1 MERITFTPSVVAI
14 AGTQARPDPRLN
26 EGEMKFEIKHRYSGN
41 VLLSMD
47 TESIK
52 LCVEAAAKSGAYL
65 READLGGAYLR
76 GADLRG
82 AYLREAN
89 LRGAD
94 LGEAY
99 LRGADLGGADLRK
112 ANLGG
117 ANLAEAYLRKANLGG
132 ANLGGANL
140 AEAYLRKANLGGA
153 NLGGADLGEAYL
165 RKANLGGANLGGAN
179 LAEAYLRGA
188 YLRGAD
194 LEEAYLRGAD
204 LVEAYLRGADLEE
217 AKNQIKIMGV
227 EPGNIYWKRF
237 DIGLNNHGYQ
247 FHVGLNA
254 LRDGEIFNG
263 DERVLCGYPGF
274 HFASRSWCAAYYPQ
288 RPLEA
293 RIRIPLDAKICE
305 PWATDGKA
313 SADRIEILQVF
324 DVATGEDVTEKYR

>member
-1 MERITFTPSVVAI
+1 MCS
-14 AGTQARPDPRLN
+14 
-26 EGEMKFEIKHRYSGN
+26 KFEIKHRYSGA
-41 VLLSMD
+41 VLYSLETDSL
-47 TESIK
+47 K

-65 READLGGAYLR
+65 READLRGAYLR

-89 LRGAD
+89 LREAD
-94 LGEAY
+94 LGGAY
-99 LRGADLGGADLRK
+99 LRGANLGGADLRK
-112 ANLGG
+112 ANLRE
-117 ANLAEAYLRKANLGG
+117 ANLV
-132 ANLGGANL
+132 
-140 AEAYLRKANLGGA
+140 EAYLRKANLGGA

-165 RKANLGGANLGGAN
+165 RGANL
-179 LAEAYLRGA
+179 RGA
-188 YLRGAD
+188 SLV
-194 LEEAYLRGAD
+194 EAYLRGAD

-305 PWATDGKA
+305 PWSTDGKA